1 MQNLCASNDASMA
14 LLLYLDRAML
24 PQGQYCPKKLCIIQC
39 PTFSQEVR
47 GGAHVCARG
56 RCGPAIP

>member
-24 PQGQYCPKKLCIIQC
+24 PQGQYCPK
-39 PTFSQEVR
+39 
-47 GGAHVCARG
+47 
-56 RCGPAIP
+56 